1 MDMLSASSVHFFVHD
16 ALDSLTNPK
25 THRQPSEHT
34 RCLATN
40 IASTV
45 QPFMAG
51 NIRIGGVFAQRSH
64 EEVGEAFRHALR
76 LPAF

>member
-1 MDMLSASSVHFFVHD
+1 MLCPGSAHFFVHD

-25 THRQPSEHT
+25 AHRQPSEHT
-34 RCLATN
+34 RCLAAD
-40 IASTV
+40 IPSAV

-51 NIRIGGVFAQRSH
+51 NIRISGVFAQRSH